1 VDQVHHVISWRYHVV
16 SIVAVVLAFG
26 LGILAGTSVVNDDF
40 INDLQANY
48 DRAQEQRDEAVALVA
63 LHEGFVE
70 GLQPTLRDDVLIGEE
85 AIVVTMEAVDRPA
98 RRAADELEAAGVDV
112 LATLRLTR
120 RLAEPGLPENVATI
134 QAILGTTSSDPETL
148 RRQVADELAVRLA
161 AGPDTTEDDVLGAL
175 LAEGLVTADRDLDD
189 SALQGIGGATQE
201 IVLAAGG
208 ESPAGLP
215 GPSTLLVPLVDRLVA
230 LDAAVAVAGPRADE
244 YGLVGAVRD
253 SGDIPDCSIV
263 TVDDID
269 LPIGGIALVMGLQR
283 LLDDPD
289 PEFRPGGDYGIGT
302 DAIVPGAAEVP
313 ASCRR

>member
-1 VDQVHHVISWRYHVV
+1 MISWRYHVV
-16 SIVAVVLAFG
+16 SIVAVILAFG
-26 LGILAGTSVVNDDF
+26 LGILAGSSVVNERF
-40 INDLQANY
+40 IRDLELNY
-48 DRAQEQRDEAVALVA
+48 DEAIDERDAAVDTVALYEEFA
-63 LHEGFVE
+63 E
-70 GLQPTLRDDVLIGEE
+70 GLQPILRDDVLTGEE
-85 AIVVTMEAVDRPA
+85 AVVVTMEAVDRPA

-120 RLAEPGLPENVATI
+120 RLAEPELPENVATI

-148 RRQVADELAVRLA
+148 RRQVADELAARLA
-161 AGPDTTEDDVLGAL
+161 AGPDTAGDDVLGAL

-189 SALQGIGGATQE
+189 AALQGIGGATQV

-208 ESPAGLP
+208 APPVGLP
-215 GPSTLLVPLVDRLVA
+215 GPSTLLVPLVDRFVA
-230 LDAAVAVAGPRADE
+230 LDATVAVVGPREDD
-244 YGLVGAVRD
+244 YGSVAAVRD

-302 DAIVPGAAEVP
+302 GAIVPGAAEVP